1 MFAAVVV
8 NQRAGALNR
17 IFYYEIPRDLDVRQ
31 GMIVKVSFGHQ
42 RLEAFVVDVLSEVD
56 YDREKIKPID
66 EVVSSGVV
74 LRRDLIDLSRFIT
87 EYYLDQWVS
96 VLQGM
101 LPAGM
106 RLTGRMPKS
115 SVIKRAFVRTLVMP
129 ELRGP
134 KQKIAL
140 EYIFHHNGAS
150 FAEVLEKTGVSA
162 AVVRELAKKNIIE
175 LREDI
180 VWGEEAVYQE
190 TPRPELTP
198 EQREAIHRLDENRMT
213 ADKPALLFGVT
224 GSGKTE
230 IYLDQA
236 EKVLQQGKQVII
248 LVPEIALTP
257 QTVRIFQGRLG
268 GRVTV
273 LHSNLS
279 GSDRRKAWMG
289 IAEGKFDVVIGARS
303 AIFAPT
309 PNLGMVIIDEEHE
322 SSYKQENSPRF
333 HAVTVAKERCRLT
346 GASLLLGSA
355 TPDVGDY
362 YRARQGEY
370 LLVKLTGRVHNRQLA
385 ELTVVDMRQELRE
398 GNNQMFSRLLRR
410 KLEENLRAGCQSLLF
425 LNRRGYDSFV
435 SCRSCGYVVECP
447 HCSVAMAY
455 HEREGLLKCHYCG
468 ETKRPPQVCPVCG
481 SHAIRHFGAGTQK
494 VANTAYSLFP
504 KARIVRLDRDTV
516 GDRTIYERIDR
527 AMRNKE
533 IDILVGTQMIA
544 KGLDFPGVTLV
555 GVVAA
560 DISLNL
566 PDFRAEE
573 RTFQLITQVAGRSGR
588 HQQGSVIVQTYD
600 PSNRVMEA
608 VRRQDYEA
616 FYQQEIQMREFAE
629 YPPFAAMVRLVVS
642 SSDEAAAGETA
653 RYLSY
658 YIGEE
663 MGEHVYERF
672 VVCWGPKPCP
682 RYKIKDRY
690 RMQILL
696 KSADL
701 SLIRNLTRRAL
712 ERLEKEKRVRKEVNV
727 AVDVEP
733 LQIM

>member
-8 NQRAGALNR
+8 NQKAGALNR
-17 IFYYEIPRDLDVRQ
+17 IFYYEIPRGLDVRQ

-42 RLEAFVVDVLSEVD
+42 RLEAFVVDVLAEVD
-56 YDREKIKPID
+56 YDREKIKSID
-66 EVVSSGVV
+66 EVVSDGVV
-74 LRRDLIDLSRFIT
+74 LRQDLIDLSRFIT

-106 RLTGRMPKS
+106 RLTGKMPKS
-115 SVIKRAFVRTLVMP
+115 SVVKRVFMRTLVMP
-129 ELRGP
+129 ELRGA
-134 KQKIAL
+134 KQKAAL
-140 EYIFHHNGAS
+140 TYVFHHNGALFS
-150 FAEVLEKTGVSA
+150 EVVEKAGVSA
-162 AVVRELAKKNIIE
+162 AVVRELVKKNIVE

-180 VWGEEAVYQE
+180 VWGDETAYQE
-190 TPRPELTP
+190 IPRPELTA
-198 EQREAIHRLDENRMT
+198 EQREAILRLDENRAT
-213 ADKPALLFGVT
+213 ARKPALLFGVT

-230 IYLDQA
+230 IYLDQVQ
-236 EKVLQQGKQVII
+236 KVLQQGKQVII
-248 LVPEIALTP
+248 LVPEIVLTP

-268 GRVTV
+268 NRVTV

-289 IAEGKFDVVIGARS
+289 IAEGKFDVIIGARS

-333 HAVTVAKERCRLT
+333 HTVTVAKERCRLT
-346 GASLLLGSA
+346 GAVLLLGSA

-362 YRARQGEY
+362 YRARRGEY
-370 LLVKLTGRVHNRQLA
+370 LLVKLPGRVHNRQLA

-398 GNNQMFSRLLRR
+398 GNNGMFSRLLQR
-410 KLEENLRAGCQSLLF
+410 KLAENLNAGHQSLLF

-468 ETKRPPQVCPVCG
+468 ETKRPPRVCPVCG

-494 VANTAYSLFP
+494 VADTARALFP
-504 KARIVRLDRDTV
+504 TARIVRLDRDTA

-527 AMRNKE
+527 AMRNGE

-566 PDFRAEE
+566 PDFRSEE

-600 PSNRVMEA
+600 PTNRVMNA

-616 FYQQEIQMREFAE
+616 FYQEEIQTREFAE
-629 YPPFAAMVRLVVS
+629 YPPFAAMIRLVIS
-642 SSDEAAAGETA
+642 SGEETAAEEIA

-663 MGEHVYERF
+663 MGKHVYEQF

-690 RMQILL
+690 RLQILL

-701 SLIRNLTRRAL
+701 SLIRMITRQAL
-712 ERLEKEKRVRKEVNV
+712 ERLEKEKRTRKEVNV

-733 LQIM
+733 LQIL